1 YIHSNREGGR
11 GRYDL
16 VVEPMDKSK
25 NGLVIEFKV
34 ARSKEELLSSSEEAL
49 KQIEEKNY
57 TRELKM
63 RGIKRVVLVGI
74 SFYQREF
81 EVVGKV
87 IEDY

>member
-1 YIHSNREGGR
+1 
-11 GRYDL
+11 
-16 VVEPMDKSK
+16 M
-25 NGLVIEFKV
+25 

-81 EVVGKV
+81 EVVGKA
-87 IEDY
+87 IED

>member
-49 KQIEEKNY
+49 KQIEEKKY

-87 IEDY
+87 IED

>member
-1 YIHSNREGGR
+1 
-11 GRYDL
+11 
-16 VVEPMDKSK
+16 M
-25 NGLVIEFKV
+25 

-87 IEDY
+87 IED

>member
-1 YIHSNREGGR
+1 
-11 GRYDL
+11 
-16 VVEPMDKSK
+16 MDKSK

-87 IEDY
+87 IED

>member
-1 YIHSNREGGR
+1 
-11 GRYDL
+11 
-16 VVEPMDKSK
+16 MDKSK

-34 ARSKEELLSSSEEAL
+34 TRSKEELLSSSEEAL
-49 KQIEEKNY
+49 KQIEKKNY

-87 IEDY
+87 IED

>member
-1 YIHSNREGGR
+1 MFGNGR

-87 IEDY
+87 IED

>member
-1 YIHSNREGGR
+1 
-11 GRYDL
+11 
-16 VVEPMDKSK
+16 
-25 NGLVIEFKV
+25 
-34 ARSKEELLSSSEEAL
+34 
-49 KQIEEKNY
+49 
-57 TRELKM
+57 M